1 MFYSQATPLFDGGL
15 DLDSIGF
22 LELIL
27 VIEKTL
33 GVGLRSED
41 LNGDA
46 LTTVNGLVRHV
57 GAVLSRMPRGTN
69 ETYKSP
75 STTC

>member
-1 MFYSQATPLFDGGL
+1 MSWTRRSSTAKRHRLFDGGL

-27 VIEKTL
+27 VIEKKL

-41 LNGDA
+41 LTGDA

-57 GAVLSRMPRGTN
+57 GAVLSRDADAAKR
-69 ETYKSP
+69 E
-75 STTC
+75 

>member
-1 MFYSQATPLFDGGL
+1 MSWVRKLFYSQSTPLFDGGL
-15 DLDSIGF
+15 DLDSIDF

-27 VIEKTL
+27 AIEKKL
-33 GVGLRSED
+33 GVRLRSED

-57 GAVLSRMPRGTN
+57 GAVLSRDAAGQ
-69 ETYKSP
+69 E
-75 STTC
+75 